1 MSILLIGIQKILF
14 PFKWLLGIAKKNE
27 VLENKMYYDQL
38 WLSIEEMP
46 IWSWNRIIETG
57 DLTYLFK
64 DRTEETRSSN
74 RLNSVWLDL
83 QQQHMNEFGV
93 DGLVVQRMR
102 YIKNIIQLNIK
113 FVNTRDRSLLNLIK
127 VEEAKLKASESTF
140 KYRFYKVLDAVTTSK
155 KFRVDPKEFTV
166 IEWYHA
172 LKNMSNGNDKR

>member
-1 MSILLIGIQKILF
+1 
-14 PFKWLLGIAKKNE
+14 
-27 VLENKMYYDQL
+27 
-38 WLSIEEMP
+38 
-46 IWSWNRIIETG
+46 
-57 DLTYLFK
+57 
-64 DRTEETRSSN
+64 
-74 RLNSVWLDL
+74 
-83 QQQHMNEFGV
+83 MNEFGV

-140 KYRFYKVLDAVTTSK
+140 KYRFYKVLDAVTTAK